1 MRRSHCGQ
9 PLLLAVGVVAVGG
22 VFRLVRSLRHKAMA
36 AREAKK
42 VTNSEAEPTDDVVD
56 IAEAIDEE
64 VVDATS
70 PVGLDDMVVNQ
81 LVPIGNSSIGA
92 KAAQKC
98 VVSTFSSSIAT
109 AATAVIKT
117 PAFNH
122 LALQLPTLLPELD
135 EQQKTGLVEPT
146 NVATTA
152 ETNAKDAKE
161 DIITPPLRPIK
172 TVAALANFDRSVSNA
187 SSVGTPGGATPLSA
201 HGSVLGPFNINNGTV
216 AIKATKKSALV
227 RVDQLKK
234 TGDKDGAGGSCYG
247 GSNSGKEKRA
257 SEFKLNPNAK
267 EFVPTRLNPYAKE
280 FVSTRLNA
288 YAKEFVSKWWYV
300 DEFGSVVGRTAGEI
314 FLLEWAE
321 RSSS

>member
-42 VTNSEAEPTDDVVD
+42 VTNFEAEPTYDVVD
-56 IAEAIDEE
+56 IAEAIDEDL
-64 VVDATS
+64 VDDTS
-70 PVGLDDMVVNQ
+70 PVGLDEMVVNQ

-98 VVSTFSSSIAT
+98 VVSTFSSSIAPT
-109 AATAVIKT
+109 ATADTDVIKM

-135 EQQKTGLVEPT
+135 EQQKTGLVEPS
-146 NVATTA
+146 NVAKTA
-152 ETNAKDAKE
+152 EINAKDAKE

-172 TVAALANFDRSVSNA
+172 TVAALAKFDRSVSNA

-216 AIKATKKSALV
+216 AIKAAKKSALV

-234 TGDKDGAGGSCYG
+234 NWRQRRCWWQ
-247 GSNSGKEKRA
+247 
-257 SEFKLNPNAK
+257 LLW
-267 EFVPTRLNPYAKE
+267 RL
-280 FVSTRLNA
+280 
-288 YAKEFVSKWWYV
+288 
-300 DEFGSVVGRTAGEI
+300 
-314 FLLEWAE
+314 
-321 RSSS
+321 